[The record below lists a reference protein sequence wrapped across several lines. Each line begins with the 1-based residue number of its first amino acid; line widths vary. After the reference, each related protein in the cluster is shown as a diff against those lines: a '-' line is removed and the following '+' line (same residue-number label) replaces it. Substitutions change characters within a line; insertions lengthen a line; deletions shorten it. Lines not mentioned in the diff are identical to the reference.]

1 MTAKKRFELSIIL
14 ALIFSVLLS
23 FTSFSAY
30 CNEIENGVLRLH
42 ILANSD
48 SAKDQE
54 LKLAVRDSILEN
66 SKDIFESASNKEDA
80 LKSAKE
86 NLPKIINTARKT
98 IKENG
103 YNYSVSGEVEKC
115 YFNTRVYDN
124 FTLPAGYY
132 DAVRIK
138 IGSAKG
144 KNWWCVLFPEVCISA
159 SANLKDALSDGSV
172 EKIENPQNYKVK
184 FKVVEIITAA
194 REKINSWF

>member
-14 ALIFSVLLS
+14 GLIFSVLLS

-66 SKDIFESASNKEDA
+66 SENIFESASNKEDA
-80 LKSAKE
+80 LKNAKE
-86 NLPKIINTARKT
+86 NLPKIIGTAKET
-98 IKENG
+98 IKEYG
-103 YNYSVSGEVEKC
+103 YDYSVSGEVEKC

-159 SANLKDALSDGSV
+159 SANLKDTLSDGSV

>member
-48 SAKDQE
+48 SDKDQA

-66 SKDIFESASNKEDA
+66 SENIFESASNKEDA
-80 LKSAKE
+80 LKNAKE
-86 NLPKIINTARKT
+86 NLPKIIGTAKET

-103 YNYSVSGEVEKC
+103 YDYSVSGEVEKC

-159 SANLKDALSDGSV
+159 SANLKDTLSDGSV

>member
-66 SKDIFESASNKEDA
+66 SENIFESASNKEDA
-80 LKSAKE
+80 LKNAKE
-86 NLPKIINTARKT
+86 NYKHCKKNNKRKWLQLQCFGRGR
-98 IKENG
+98 KM
-103 YNYSVSGEVEKC
+103 
-115 YFNTRVYDN
+115 
-124 FTLPAGYY
+124 L
-132 DAVRIK
+132 
-138 IGSAKG
+138 
-144 KNWWCVLFPEVCISA
+144 L
-159 SANLKDALSDGSV
+159 
-172 EKIENPQNYKVK
+172 
-184 FKVVEIITAA
+184 
-194 REKINSWF
+194 

>member
-66 SKDIFESASNKEDA
+66 SENIFESASNKEDA
-80 LKSAKE
+80 LKNAKE

-159 SANLKDALSDGSV
+159 SANLKDTLSDGSV

>member
-66 SKDIFESASNKEDA
+66 SENIFESASNKEDA
-80 LKSAKE
+80 LKNAKE
-86 NLPKIINTARKT
+86 NLPKIIGTARKT

-103 YNYSVSGEVEKC
+103 YDYSVSGEVEKC

-159 SANLKDALSDGSV
+159 SANLKDTLSDGSV

>member
-66 SKDIFESASNKEDA
+66 SENIFESASNKEDA
-80 LKSAKE
+80 LKNAKE
-86 NLPKIINTARKT
+86 NLPKIINTAKET

-103 YNYSVSGEVEKC
+103 YDYSVSGEVEKC

-159 SANLKDALSDGSV
+159 SANFDNSLSDGSI
-172 EKIENPQNYKVK
+172 EKIENAQNYKVK

>member
-1 MTAKKRFELSIIL
+1 MTAKKRFEISVILS
-14 ALIFSVLLS
+14 LIFTMLLS
-23 FTSFSAY
+23 FTSFTAH

-48 SAKDQE
+48 SDKDQA
-54 LKLAVRDSILEN
+54 LKLAVRDSILLSSDE
-66 SKDIFESASNKEDA
+66 IFDNANNKTEA
-80 LKSAKE
+80 LKNARMS
-86 NLPKIINTARKT
+86 LPKIISTAEST

-103 YNYSVSGEVEKC
+103 YNYSVTATVEKC

-159 SANLKDALSDGSV
+159 SANLKDTLSDGSV

>member
-66 SKDIFESASNKEDA
+66 SENIFESASNKEDA
-80 LKSAKE
+80 LKNAKE

-103 YNYSVSGEVEKC
+103 YDYSVSGEVEKC

-159 SANLKDALSDGSV
+159 SANLKDTLSDGSV

>member
-48 SAKDQE
+48 SDKDQA

-66 SKDIFESASNKEDA
+66 SENIFESASNKEDA
-80 LKSAKE
+80 LKNAKE

-98 IKENG
+98 IKEYG
-103 YNYSVSGEVEKC
+103 YDYSVLGEVEKC

-159 SANLKDALSDGSV
+159 SANLKDTLSDGSV

>member
-23 FTSFSAY
+23 FTSFSAC

-48 SAKDQE
+48 SDKDQA

-66 SKDIFESASNKEDA
+66 SENIFESASNKEDA
-80 LKSAKE
+80 LENAKE
-86 NLPKIINTARKT
+86 NLPKIIGTARKT

-103 YNYSVSGEVEKC
+103 YDYSVSGEVEKC

-159 SANLKDALSDGSV
+159 SANLKDTLSDGSV